1 MYACMYVCIYL
12 FMHICIYV
20 YNVYIFFNLY
30 ECIHCVYI
38 YMYNVCLF
46 ACLFVCLF
54 HLFLFILFIYI
65 IWGIAHEVTGCCL
78 HSPGPLCIRILRDRE
93 LELCNLPHPSAG
105 PRVGGLSLLHLW
117 HGLSCSVEVGF
128 GWGMVGLTPIPASKG
143 AETWTSCNAVIQQ
156 VSTRN

>member
-1 MYACMYVCIYL
+1 MNGYIY
-12 FMHICIYV
+12 FD
-20 YNVYIFFNLY
+20 
-30 ECIHCVYI
+30 CVYI
-38 YMYNVCLF
+38 YIFIVCLF
-46 ACLFVCLF
+46 ACLLVCLF
-54 HLFLFILFIYI
+54 VLSIFIYFVSIYVYIYI

-143 AETWTSCNAVIQQ
+143 AET
-156 VSTRN
+156 

>member
-1 MYACMYVCIYL
+1 MYVFMYVCIYL
-12 FMHICIYV
+12 YIYM
-20 YNVYIFFNLY
+20 NGYIYFD
-30 ECIHCVYI
+30 CVYI
-38 YMYNVCLF
+38 YIFIVCLF
-46 ACLFVCLF
+46 ACLLVCLF
-54 HLFLFILFIYI
+54 VLSIFIYFVSIYVYIYI

-143 AETWTSCNAVIQQ
+143 AET
-156 VSTRN
+156 